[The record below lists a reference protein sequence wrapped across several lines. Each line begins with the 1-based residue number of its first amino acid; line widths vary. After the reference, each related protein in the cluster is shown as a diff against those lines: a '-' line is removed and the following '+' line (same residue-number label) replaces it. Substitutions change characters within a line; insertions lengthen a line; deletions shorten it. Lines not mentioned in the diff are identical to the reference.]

1 MYSYLAVVMSLFS
14 LIEAGFIGLCIGYLL
29 MIGSLL
35 YGWCLVT
42 RKREASLFFHKSPSV
57 SLVIPFR
64 NEASNLP
71 QMMLQVDTGIP
82 ASWEVVWVD
91 DHSEDASISILEDY
105 LQKHQPIGWRVVK
118 NEGIGKKR
126 ALYVGIAAARNEFIV
141 TTDADILFHGNPF
154 LFLVRELVNPETHM
168 VIGPVFSEPTGGFF
182 SDFQQIEWASIQL
195 VTGVSC
201 QAGAPLMCSGANLCF
216 RRSSFFAVGG
226 YDGNYAHPSG
236 DDEFLLKK
244 VVAKFGAGAV
254 AYFHGR
260 EGLVYARPFEKWENL
275 IGQRRRW
282 VSKWR
287 VHRSAIH
294 GVSSVF
300 SFLLPAFFV
309 LSPLLLVTGTI
320 SLPVFGFGWF
330 CKILADWLALSH
342 VIQHFGLVLK
352 STSVILSTLVHP
364 LFVVAVGV
372 GVAPGKYTWKGR
384 KSDLFY

>member
-1 MYSYLAVVMSLFS
+1 MSLFS
-14 LIEAGFIGLCIGYLL
+14 LMEVCFIGLCIGYLL
-29 MIGSLL
+29 MIGTLL
-35 YGWCLVT
+35 YGWRLVT
-42 RKREASLFFHKSPSV
+42 RKRIAPLFIDKSPSV

-71 QMMLQVDTGIP
+71 QMMRQVNTGIP

-91 DHSEDASISILEDY
+91 DHSEDGSISVLRDY
-105 LQKHQPIGWRVVK
+105 LEKHQPIGWRVVK

-126 ALYVGIAAARNEFIV
+126 ALYVGIATARNEVIV

-154 LFLVRELVNPETHM
+154 LFLVRELVNPEVHM
-168 VIGPVFSEPTGGFF
+168 VIGPVFSESTSGFF
-182 SDFQQIEWASIQL
+182 SDFQQVEWASIQI

-226 YDGNYAHPSG
+226 YDGNYTHPSG

-254 AYFHGR
+254 AYFHGG
-260 EGLVYARPFEKWENL
+260 EGLVYAKPFEKWEAL

-287 VHRSAIH
+287 VHRSAVH
-294 GVSSVF
+294 GLSSLI

-309 LSPLLLVTGTI
+309 LSPLLLVTGAI
-320 SLPVFGFGWF
+320 SLLVFGFGWF
-330 CKILADWLALSH
+330 CKALADWLALRQ
-342 VIQHFGLVLK
+342 VIRHFGLVLK
-352 STSVILSTLVHP
+352 STSVILSAFVHP

-372 GVAPGKYTWKGR
+372 GVARGKYTWKGR
-384 KSDLFY
+384 KSDLFF